1 MNFFQRLIYTF
12 LSLKE
17 RGLRLRLDKHLR
29 TSATNSTSKTVI
41 SGNCSLTLN
50 TETNKNI
57 ELVRQ
62 NMMDVVKSSNF
73 TSDVLLE
80 MIEKR
85 GVKVIFMK
93 DAYKILALLSEEQGL
108 ILERRGFEG
117 FVLNLLAGCAPS
129 FVSKPMF
136 IMEKGNK
143 DFYFLLFHFYK
154 MHSYFQNLPGMDY
167 ESQRLFRIY
176 SRNPEKC
183 DISQLGF
190 EELMALKEATAR
202 DNEASSFVIEV
213 SKQRDGAKNAHSKL
227 QNGGARL

>member
-29 TSATNSTSKTVI
+29 TSATNSTSKMVI

-80 MIEKR
+80 LIEKR

-108 ILERRGFEG
+108 ILERRGIEA
-117 FVLNLLAGCAPS
+117 FVLNLLAGVAPS

-136 IMEKGNK
+136 IIEKGNK
-143 DFYFLLFHFYK
+143 DFYFLLFNFYK
-154 MHSYFQNLPGMDY
+154 MHCYFQHLPGMDY

-190 EELMALKEATAR
+190 EELTALKEATAR
-202 DNEASSFVIEV
+202 DNEASSFVIEIA
-213 SKQRDGAKNAHSKL
+213 KQKDGVKKVLSKL
-227 QNGGARL
+227 QDGGASV